1 MTGTVWSQEGEK
13 VLEYTCCIQICYIQ
27 IYWQTC
33 ILQLLDGAPQVLD
46 LVFELADELEEL
58 ERT

>member
-1 MTGTVWSQEGEK
+1 VWSQEGEK